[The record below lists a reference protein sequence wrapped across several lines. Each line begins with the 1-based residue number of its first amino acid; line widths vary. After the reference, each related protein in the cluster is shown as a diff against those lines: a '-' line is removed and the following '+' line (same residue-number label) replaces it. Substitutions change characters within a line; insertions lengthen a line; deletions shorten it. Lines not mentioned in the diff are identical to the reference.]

1 MSGRAKHAQRSHRSY
16 HTNMAMAHAAARSQ
30 GFKAAVK
37 AQRKERGAAIANPVM
52 AAKNLMTH
60 KTPQRNKR
68 RI

>member
-30 GFKAAVK
+30 SFKAAVK
-37 AQRKERGAAIANPVM
+37 AQRKERGAAIANLVM

-60 KTPQRNKR
+60 KTTEK
-68 RI
+68 

>member
-16 HTNMAMAHAAARSQ
+16 HTNMAMAPAAARSQ

-37 AQRKERGAAIANPVM
+37 AQRKERGAAIANLVM

-60 KTPQRNKR
+60 KTTEK
-68 RI
+68 

>member
-37 AQRKERGAAIANPVM
+37 AQRKERGAAKANPVM

-60 KTPQRNKR
+60 KTTEK
-68 RI
+68 

>member
-37 AQRKERGAAIANPVM
+37 AQRKQRKERGAAIANLVM

-60 KTPQRNKR
+60 KTTEK
-68 RI
+68 

>member
-37 AQRKERGAAIANPVM
+37 AQRKERGAARANL

-60 KTPQRNKR
+60 KTTEK
-68 RI
+68 

>member
-37 AQRKERGAAIANPVM
+37 AQRKERGAAIA
-52 AAKNLMTH
+52 KE
-60 KTPQRNKR
+60 K
-68 RI
+68 

>member
-16 HTNMAMAHAAARSQ
+16 HANMAMAHAAARSQ

-37 AQRKERGAAIANPVM
+37 AQRKERGAAIANLVM

-60 KTPQRNKR
+60 KTTEK
-68 RI
+68 

>member
-37 AQRKERGAAIANPVM
+37 AQRKERGASRLRSKHSARN
-52 AAKNLMTH
+52 AA
-60 KTPQRNKR
+60 QQ
-68 RI
+68 